1 MVTPGGETESLQ
13 AYRER
18 LRDAGA
24 APAAPGGL
32 RMPKKPRPF
41 NPYRML
47 AGTFAALIL
56 VGTFLLST
64 PWAQADGLWA
74 WVRPGAPFAW
84 GDCWKALLDNL
95 FMATSASCVTG
106 LAVVDVPSTYSF
118 FGQAV
123 LLGCIQLGG
132 ISLVTLG
139 TMIVAI
145 LLGRVPFGGERQLV
159 LSFGRD
165 PSGHAGSLLSQT
177 FRYVFGFELAGAFLL
192 FLRYHWHHGYE
203 LGQSLWFALFHAVSA
218 FCNAGI
224 SLHSENLLAM
234 RGDVPYMVV
243 IALLVVAG
251 GLGFLVLSNVFQY
264 RFWRRDLRVR
274 GRISLH
280 ARLVLWMSLIL
291 CVGGGLLFTVLE
303 WNGSLRLDDGPGLW
317 ATLTAGDWARLPSA
331 LHADIDEAI
340 AGFAQAVFFRTAGFN
355 AIPMDQ
361 VSSPANVL
369 SVLLMLVG
377 GAPGSMAGGI
387 KTTTLLVVLLTIRAY
402 IRGNPWVQIHRRTI
416 PDPICREA
424 MVILFYYLAIV
435 FLFYFV
441 LLFTERPLIA
451 DRGEFAL
458 FYEVSSAVGTVG
470 VTLNATPLLT
480 PIGRFLI
487 ALAMF
492 IGRIGPISLALM
504 MASRDVKRHIRY
516 PEETI
521 TVG

>member
-24 APAAPGGL
+24 APATPGGL

-145 LLGRVPFGGERQLV
+145 LLGRVPFGGEKQLV

-251 GLGFLVLSNVFQY
+251 GIGFLVLSNVFQY
-264 RFWRRDLRVR
+264 RFWRRILPRK
-274 GRISLH
+274 
-280 ARLVLWMSLIL
+280 RLSCLIL
-291 CVGGGLLFTVLE
+291 GCFYLLFFAAVALLFWVPE
-303 WNGSLRLDDGPGLW
+303 WALLVPVGILIGAVQPPVPSRSGLGNRPLLSY
-317 ATLTAGDWARLPSA
+317 AQLYDMYIN
-331 LHADIDEAI
+331 HADVWEKRL
-340 AGFAQAVFFRTAGFN
+340 GQ
-355 AIPMDQ
+355 
-361 VSSPANVL
+361 
-369 SVLLMLVG
+369 
-377 GAPGSMAGGI
+377 
-387 KTTTLLVVLLTIRAY
+387 
-402 IRGNPWVQIHRRTI
+402 RR
-416 PDPICREA
+416 
-424 MVILFYYLAIV
+424 
-435 FLFYFV
+435 
-441 LLFTERPLIA
+441 
-451 DRGEFAL
+451 
-458 FYEVSSAVGTVG
+458 
-470 VTLNATPLLT
+470 
-480 PIGRFLI
+480 
-487 ALAMF
+487 
-492 IGRIGPISLALM
+492 
-504 MASRDVKRHIRY
+504 KQ
-516 PEETI
+516 
-521 TVG
+521 